1 MYSAKRLSKKTK
13 TNERNE
19 HVIIVVNNKS
29 HIYLVG
35 GENLVQLSSVIHRGS
50 LTNTLFHTMKAI
62 NNTRNDEFNLS
73 KRENTLIKKEYC

>member
-50 LTNTLFHTMKAI
+50 LTNTLFHTMKENKI
-62 NNTRNDEFNLS
+62 QEITS
-73 KRENTLIKKEYC
+73 STSVREKIR